1 MRGSRPDE
9 DESPDGETDGP
20 ALRPYG
26 AAFVAVV
33 IALALI
39 PLAMS
44 AFGELRDAFAGTDAG
59 VETIPS
65 AKMIAWDADKDGD
78 PKTYLAS
85 GYRLTLASRTGVGRD
100 RIPVLHVK
108 APGGEEYDVPGQPG
122 FATPRAEFGIGKLD
136 PETPGEQA
144 IFTTYSGGAHCCAET
159 LIAHFSGG
167 RWSVINAG
175 RRDGEEGFS
184 YVDADGDGN
193 VELVGSD
200 NRFLYRF
207 DSYASSLAPT
217 QIFNLRGGKLV
228 EVTREERFKPWLRT
242 ELARM
247 EKEADEHPDSWKS
260 NGFLAGWVAQK
271 ALVGEQA
278 DAWQRMSRSYD
289 RETEWGLP
297 CDSTDERKPKPVAC
311 NDAKAKQE
319 MFPRELQI
327 GRAHV

>member
-1 MRGSRPDE
+1 M
-9 DESPDGETDGP
+9 
-20 ALRPYG
+20 
-26 AAFVAVV
+26 
-33 IALALI
+33 
-39 PLAMS
+39 
-44 AFGELRDAFAGTDAG
+44 
-59 VETIPS
+59 
-65 AKMIAWDADKDGD
+65 
-78 PKTYLAS
+78 
-85 GYRLTLASRTGVGRD
+85 
-100 RIPVLHVK
+100 
-108 APGGEEYDVPGQPG
+108 
-122 FATPRAEFGIGKLD
+122 
-136 PETPGEQA
+136 
-144 IFTTYSGGAHCCAET
+144 
-159 LIAHFSGG
+159 
-167 RWSVINAG
+167 
-175 RRDGEEGFS
+175 
-184 YVDADGDGN
+184 DADGDGN
-193 VELVGSD
+193 VELVGFD

-319 MFPRELQI
+319 MFPREL
-327 GRAHV
+327 RAFLVKSGYLAANDAATR